1 MDYDSIVAAVSY
13 ADLLLAV
20 AAVAAAVALVK
31 FGISG
36 ARILLGFIGR

>member
-1 MDYDSIVAAVSY
+1 MDYDSIVAAVSF

-31 FGISG
+31 VGIRG